1 MSSSVNENVLSFE
14 RAYGDQMATGHTSQR
29 TVLFDELISCSSG
42 GLPRK
47 MSGAALFFIED
58 VAAFNF
64 HEQ

>member
-14 RAYGDQMATGHTSQR
+14 RAYGDQMATAHMPQR
-29 TVLFDELISCSSG
+29 TVLFDDLISCSSG

-47 MSGAALFFIED
+47 MSGAALFFIAD
-58 VAAFNF
+58 IAAFNF